1 MEFGKKLR
9 CMRKQEGISQ
19 QTLADRIFVSRS
31 AVAKWENGLGL
42 PSEESLLALAEYFGI
57 PEDDLKTDRPEMA
70 VIQKNRTIRKLS
82 GSVLALLAAAAAA
95 VVLYAL
101 LHPVPYYA
109 SARWDRIHVQTV
121 SQQAEGLEI
130 TDQDAVR
137 ALIDHLNAVSFRR
150 ALRLS
155 HEAPDHL
162 RAVFYVRDGTGAGH
176 DIWLC
181 GMSDDSFSVYVWDG
195 RRLLAARNAAPLRE
209 FLLQLTNG
217 SNHSA
222 GQTA

>member
-1 MEFGKKLR
+1 MEFSEKLR
-9 CMRKQEGISQ
+9 CLRKQAGISQ

-57 PEDDLKTDRPEMA
+57 LEDDLKTDRPEMA

-109 SARWDRIHVQTV
+109 SACWDRIYVQSV
-121 SQQAEGLEI
+121 SQQAESLEI
-130 TDQDAVR
+130 TDPDAVR

-162 RAVFYVRDGTGAGH
+162 RAVFYVRDGTVAGH

-181 GMSDDSFSVYVWDG
+181 SMSGGGFSVYVWDG
-195 RRLLAARNAAPLRE
+195 CRLLTAYGAAPLCD
-209 FLLQLTNG
+209 FLLQLTD
-217 SNHSA
+217 A
-222 GQTA
+222 AE